1 MGKMKPFFFALF
13 LSCSSLSL
21 TFAKVDQESGTY
33 NKCIA
38 LQLQLLD
45 LHFSLKIGINV
56 IESVFD
62 ICDQKDSDERLTLVE
77 MKEIDCSN
85 FLANIFGMLH
95 EHIDKEFEAIDKNG
109 DGLVSKEETRRRV
122 EDNGLCGKCQVR

>member
-1 MGKMKPFFFALF
+1 
-13 LSCSSLSL
+13 
-21 TFAKVDQESGTY
+21 
-33 NKCIA
+33 
-38 LQLQLLD
+38 
-45 LHFSLKIGINV
+45 
-56 IESVFD
+56 
-62 ICDQKDSDERLTLVE
+62 

-122 EDNGLCGKCQVR
+122 EDNGLCGKCQVRWITRSIGCSIEDRNKDRSMSILNW

>member
-1 MGKMKPFFFALF
+1 M
-13 LSCSSLSL
+13 
-21 TFAKVDQESGTY
+21 
-33 NKCIA
+33 
-38 LQLQLLD
+38 QLLD
-45 LHFSLKIGINV
+45 LHFSPKIGINV